1 MGKTV
6 TWQGVKQGRT
16 LDEVVQENLME
27 KLTFK
32 LCQSC
37 KGLGKE
43 YSKLRKEQMQRPT
56 ANVICFGNSKK
67 ASEKAHRESGVIQ
80 ADSCSALSLSYELG
94 CHSRGEGMAMEDFEC
109 RIGMIQFT
117 ILKDHF
123 DWCVVGTFSWAR
135 REAALPVG

>member
-1 MGKTV
+1 MEKTV

-37 KGLGKE
+37 KGLGKSILNWGK
-43 YSKLRKEQMQRPT
+43 SKCKGPQPMWVCLGKQQEGQW
-56 ANVICFGNSKK
+56 
-67 ASEKAHRESGVIQ
+67 ESTQSPIVIQ
-80 ADSCSALSLSYELG
+80 ADSCSPLSLSYELG
-94 CHSRGEGMAMEDFEC
+94 CHSRGRGWPQEDFKC

-117 ILKDHF
+117 IVESPTGVWWVHF
-123 DWCVVGTFSWAR
+123 LGKK
-135 REAALPVG
+135 EQHY